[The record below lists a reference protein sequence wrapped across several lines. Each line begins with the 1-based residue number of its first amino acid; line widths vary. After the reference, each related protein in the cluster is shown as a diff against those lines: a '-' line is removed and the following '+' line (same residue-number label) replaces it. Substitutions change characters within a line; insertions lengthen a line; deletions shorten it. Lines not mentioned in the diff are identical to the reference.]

1 VRENVRESG
10 RESLQR
16 DNDRVTENSFS
27 PLSLS
32 LSLETRAR
40 RKNPPEGGREG
51 CVISENFS
59 RALFVREE
67 GRERERERERK
78 SRERAER
85 GREIDPEGRRRNR
98 VDMLS
103 PCWSL
108 SSLSLVCGRGEKKQ
122 KKCNSLLVLAFA
134 FATPFFFFKREMK
147 LTHLSS
153 FHQSQHAGC
162 RQQHRC
168 RRGQDQ
174 GCNQRFRPHRP

>member
-1 VRENVRESG
+1 MRENVRESG

-32 LSLETRAR
+32 LSLSKRAR
-40 RKNPPEGGREG
+40 VERTHRREGGRA
-51 CVISENFS
+51 
-59 RALFVREE
+59 ALFQRTFLGRSSSARRE
-67 GRERERERERK
+67 ERERERTRK
-78 SRERAER
+78 KEQ
-85 GREIDPEGRRRNR
+85 REIDPEGRRNR
-98 VDMLS
+98 VDML
-103 PCWSL
+103 PL
-108 SSLSLVCGRGEKKQ
+108 ERGEKKQ
-122 KKCNSLLVLAFA
+122 KKCHSLLVLAFA

>member
-1 VRENVRESG
+1 MRENVRESG

-67 GRERERERERK
+67 GRERERENEK
-78 SRERAER
+78 ERAER
-85 GREIDPEGRRRNR
+85 DRSRGKKKSGGYVVPLL
-98 VDMLS
+98 VSLF
-103 PCWSL
+103 SL
-108 SSLSLVCGRGEKKQ
+108 SRLWARRKKA
-122 KKCNSLLVLAFA
+122 KKFHSLLVLAFA
-134 FATPFFFFKREMK
+134 FATPFFF
-147 LTHLSS
+147 
-153 FHQSQHAGC
+153 
-162 RQQHRC
+162 
-168 RRGQDQ
+168 
-174 GCNQRFRPHRP
+174 